1 MGLSDGVKTLNSVVR
16 TAIIGVFVAIVG
28 FGGYFGYVTLI
39 QPLIKDRHA
48 LAEAESL
55 LASTQA
61 DLSVNKQKLLA
72 AEDKIEEQV
81 TTIKEQSAQITMLAE
96 KIEKLEIAM
105 RLLKVDHRLAQIT
118 VDGIVEDPK
127 TKEIKTT
134 ITLQEIN
141 DEGNPI
147 DEARTFEV
155 DGREVYLQCWLAKFE
170 DKYVEQNDNLRST
183 TLCMFKSVYGN
194 DQAPSTGHR
203 IEKPW
208 MRPQAYASGS
218 KMSDFEKSIWQDFWT
233 IANDATKSKEL
244 GIRAIHGQSVSFQA
258 VEGKTYTIKLRASDG
273 LSVVDFKRDNIANDK
288 TQTPQ
293 G

>member
-1 MGLSDGVKTLNSVVR
+1 MGLSDGVNTINSVVR
-16 TAIIGVFVAIVG
+16 TAIIAVLVAIVG

-39 QPLIKDRHA
+39 QPLLKDRQA
-48 LAEAESL
+48 LAKAESL
-55 LASTQA
+55 LEATQA
-61 DLSVNKQKLLA
+61 DLSVSKQKLLA
-72 AEDKIEEQV
+72 AEDKISEQV
-81 TTIKEQSAQITMLAE
+81 ETIKEQSVQITMLAE

-118 VDGIVEDPK
+118 VNKIIEDPK
-127 TKEIKTT
+127 TKEIKTR

-147 DEARTFEV
+147 DDPREFEV
-155 DGREVYLQCWLAKFE
+155 DGREVFLQCWLAKFE

-208 MRPQAYASGS
+208 TRPQAYASGS
-218 KMSDFEKSIWQDFWT
+218 KMSEFEETIWQDFWT

-273 LSVVDFKRDNIANDK
+273 LSVVDLKRDNPADNK
-288 TQTPQ
+288 AQAPQ